1 MELVDTLDLGSSAVR
16 CESSSLSFRTK
27 QKNKIML
34 AGLFALL
41 VFLVFGEAIQS
52 WIAIPV
58 PSSIIGMIL
67 LLTVIILRN
76 KTPKNIEIA
85 ANKIAPL
92 LPLFIIPISAGL
104 ITQADIIQQHGLKL
118 LIILTVSL
126 IPGALVTA
134 LILKLGNTLEKKSG
148 GK

>member
-1 MELVDTLDLGSSAVR
+1 MVDTLDLGSSAVR

-27 QKNKIML
+27 QKNGNML
-34 AGLFALL
+34 VGLFALL
-41 VFLVFGEAIQS
+41 VFLILGEAIQS

>member
-27 QKNKIML
+27 QKNENML

-41 VFLVFGEAIQS
+41 VFLIFGEAIQS

-85 ANKIAPL
+85 ANKLAPL

-104 ITQADIIQQHGLKL
+104 ITQAEVIQQYGFKL
-118 LIILTVSL
+118 LLILTISL

-134 LILKLGNTLEKKSG
+134 LILKLGEKSG
-148 GK
+148 NP